1 MRRTGVVLVSGAMFA
16 ALCGTQL
23 AEAAPPPACLD
34 LSKRFG
40 GKPELLSTSE
50 LAQLRTCIT
59 NELSSRL
66 EEQRAAMAQPSTTT
80 TEPTTSSAF
89 DRPWNK

>member
-1 MRRTGVVLVSGAMFA
+1 MKRVAVVLVSGAALA
-16 ALCGTQL
+16 ALCGAQL

-40 GKPELLSTSE
+40 DKPELLSTSE

-66 EEQRAAMAQPSTTT
+66 EEQRPNIAQPSS
-80 TEPTTSSAF
+80 PPPSTSSAF
-89 DRPWNK
+89 ERPWNK

>member
-1 MRRTGVVLVSGAMFA
+1 MRRMAVVFVSGAMFA
-16 ALCGTQL
+16 AICGAKL

-40 GKPELLSTSE
+40 DKPELLSTSE

-59 NELSSRL
+59 NELSARL
-66 EEQRAAMAQPSTTT
+66 EALGAV
-80 TEPTTSSAF
+80 TTSPAITVEPPPSAF

>member
-16 ALCGTQL
+16 ALCGAQL
-23 AEAAPPPACLD
+23 AEAAPPSACLD

-40 GKPELLSTSE
+40 DKPELLSLSE

-66 EEQRAAMAQPSTTT
+66 VKEGDTLPTT
-80 TEPTTSSAF
+80 TEPAPPSPSSVF
-89 DRPWNK
+89 ERPWNK